1 MVPWLCGGRGYAS
14 NSQWRGGGSRCS
26 GCCSH
31 RSRALMGEKR
41 KRYHTC
47 GELRGEDEVGLVVEM
62 VVVWEESRW
71 GAAMNIRLFKGAG

>member
-1 MVPWLCGGRGYAS
+1 
-14 NSQWRGGGSRCS
+14 
-26 GCCSH
+26 
-31 RSRALMGEKR
+31 MGEKR

-47 GELRGEDEVGLVVEM
+47 GELRGEDEVGLVVER